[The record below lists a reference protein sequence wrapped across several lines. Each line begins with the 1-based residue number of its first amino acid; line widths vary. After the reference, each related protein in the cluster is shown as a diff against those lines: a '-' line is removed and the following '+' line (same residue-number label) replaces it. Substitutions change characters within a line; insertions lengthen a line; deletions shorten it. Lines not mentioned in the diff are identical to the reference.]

1 MTSQEDCAKEL
12 IKLDFPEK
20 LISSPDNCN
29 LLSYCKRHEMRFLR
43 KSDAILVHK
52 KFYNHF
58 KISECIKMRN
68 KLSLKGHL
76 YEKENIKLPLENINL
91 LKSKTDEKVFILLS
105 SPSRDL
111 NIHIINELK
120 NYTYDIYFIHPY
132 YLDKSTFIEDRI
144 NNPKEGLDHI
154 FQEERKN
161 PDHIIA
167 EDLRLPL
174 RNINYAFTNAS
185 ESQIQNMNEKI
196 YQDTGLAYVFKKC
209 VF

>member
-1 MTSQEDCAKEL
+1 M
-12 IKLDFPEK
+12 
-20 LISSPDNCN
+20 
-29 LLSYCKRHEMRFLR
+29 
-43 KSDAILVHK
+43 K
-52 KFYNHF
+52 KFSFYYQAPPW
-58 KISECIKMRN
+58 I
-68 KLSLKGHL
+68 
-76 YEKENIKLPLENINL
+76 
-91 LKSKTDEKVFILLS
+91 
-105 SPSRDL
+105 L

-185 ESQIQNMNEKI
+185 ESQIQNINEKI